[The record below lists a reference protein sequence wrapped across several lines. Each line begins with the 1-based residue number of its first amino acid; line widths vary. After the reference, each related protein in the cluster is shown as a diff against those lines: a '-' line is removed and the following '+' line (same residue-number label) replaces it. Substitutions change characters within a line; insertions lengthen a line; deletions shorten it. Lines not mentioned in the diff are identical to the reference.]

1 VDAAHTLPAEAAIRA
16 QNQSLRRDVL
26 QRLANQRHNVLWH
39 LHLQRPVADDS
50 DADLLVTADRRG
62 DLRDLCAIVVRRLEG
77 YDVNVKT
84 IEVR

>member
-26 QRLANQRHNVLWH
+26 QRLANQRRNVLWH